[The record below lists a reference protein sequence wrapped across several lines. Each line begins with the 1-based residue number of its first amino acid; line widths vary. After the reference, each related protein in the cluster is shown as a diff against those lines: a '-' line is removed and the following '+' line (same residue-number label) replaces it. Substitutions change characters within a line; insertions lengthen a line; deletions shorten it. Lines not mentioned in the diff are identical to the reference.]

1 MKDAKLT
8 VATTRVT
15 RRSEQVNTRSHV
27 FRNIKMHT
35 FNKNSHFRSLRTD
48 LTGATKQKHSL
59 SLINP
64 PLTP

>member
-27 FRNIKMHT
+27 FRNIKNAHV
-35 FNKNSHFRSLRTD
+35 
-48 LTGATKQKHSL
+48 
-59 SLINP
+59 
-64 PLTP
+64 